1 MEQYILTK
9 DDKPESWRCWDTST
23 GFVCKFQ
30 DKKFKETQQTIIA
43 DSSLFLRVQNKPIQ
57 IFFTDVFSE
66 MVSWLIVN
74 HIEKL
79 K

>member
-9 DDKPESWRCWDTST
+9 DEKTECWRCWDTST

-30 DKKFKETQQTIIA
+30 DKKFKETQQPIIG
-43 DSSLFLRVQNKPIQ
+43 DSSLFLRVQNKPIH
-57 IFFTDVFSE
+57 IFYAEVFSE
-66 MVSWLIVN
+66 MVSWLIAN